1 MKVIIDRKMIE
12 SVIADFE
19 LENPELS
26 YFEMSSAEFADRM
39 MKKIEAQ
46 PPQEIGERSDG

>member
-1 MKVIIDRKMIE
+1 VKLLIDKEMIE

-26 YFEMSSAEFADRM
+26 YFEMSSEEFSRRMMEKIKTHPPADR
-39 MKKIEAQ
+39 
-46 PPQEIGERSDG
+46 G